1 MTVERPATAVLLDL
15 EPHAEGGWF
24 RRMWTGSVEVETP
37 AFTLRELN
45 NPEDVSPIEDAL
57 AMAGLE

>member
-24 RRMWTGSVEVETP
+24 RRMWTGGVEVETP
-37 AFTLRELN
+37 GARGPRPPASTTC
-45 NPEDVSPIEDAL
+45 
-57 AMAGLE
+57 